1 MILPRPIRIRIAV
14 VASLFLLPVLVLSVF
29 GMLYLRQRVP
39 WYIYYPPI
47 AVSMMTG
54 YWLARRWTRSPVKLP
69 TDAEPPPDYWT
80 DRDRTA
86 WAAVEAHIAA
96 QPPVDVDDFGNVEK
110 GAKVAEAL
118 AMAVARV
125 YQPAARDP
133 FGHLT
138 LPEILAC
145 GELVSQDMARLVEDY
160 VPGSHLL
167 SVNDLKRVRTVVD
180 QAATWYPRLRNAYWI
195 AQAVVAPFQTA
206 AQVITT
212 KAGFAPA
219 FTGMQQNV
227 LLWFQTAQT
236 RQLGR
241 YLIEL
246 NSGRLK
252 VGAARYRELMKLH
265 LEPPTAPAEASGGR
279 QPPDPATGT
288 ESVSSG
294 GKEQGAD
301 APRPPVTPPITVAL
315 VGPVKAGKSSLVN
328 AILGEERA
336 ATDVLPLTPGATRYT
351 LTKPGQPTLSVMDT
365 AGFGN
370 DGPSEA
376 DVLAA
381 ADAAGEADVLLLVVP
396 ARSAAR
402 KPESDFLDRVRD
414 AVTARPHLRM
424 PPAVA
429 VLSHVDLLTPAREW
443 APPYDWRAGTRPK
456 EGTIREA
463 VSAAVDL
470 FGGRVVDVLPV
481 CTAPGKELGRD
492 ELLAR
497 ISGFLGE
504 ARGVGFLRSLHAEAA
519 ADRYKRVAGQVLNV
533 AGGVLKAFLDNR
545 RK

>member
-14 VASLFLLPVLVLSVF
+14 VASLFLLPVLVLSVC
-29 GMLYLRQRVP
+29 GLVYLRQHYA
-39 WYIYYPPI
+39 WYVFYPPI
-47 AVSMMTG
+47 AASMMAG
-54 YWLARRWTRSPVKLP
+54 YWLARRWTAKPTRLP
-69 TDAEPPPDYWT
+69 TDTEPPPAYWT

-86 WAAVEAHIAA
+86 WQAVEAHLAA
-96 QPPVDVDDFGNVEK
+96 RPPVDVDDFGDMEK
-110 GAKVAEAL
+110 GAKEAEELAL
-118 AMAVARV
+118 AVARV
-125 YQPAARDP
+125 YKPAAGDP

-145 GELVSQDMARLVEDY
+145 GELVAQDMAKLVDEY

-167 SVNDLKRVRTVVD
+167 SVNDLKRVRTAVD
-180 QAATWYPRLRNAYWI
+180 QATTWYPRLRNAYWL
-195 AQAVVAPFQTA
+195 AQAVVAPLQTA

-219 FTGMQQNV
+219 FAGMQQNV

-252 VGAARYRELMKLH
+252 VGAARYRELMRLH
-265 LEPPTAPAEASGGR
+265 LEPPTEV
-279 QPPDPATGT
+279 PAT
-288 ESVSSG
+288 
-294 GKEQGAD
+294 A
-301 APRPPVTPPITVAL
+301 PPVDVVPAAPPPVTVAL

-328 AILGEERA
+328 ALLGEERA

-351 LTKPGQPTLSVMDT
+351 LDKPGHPKLSVMDT

-381 ADAAGEADVLLLVVP
+381 AEAAGAADVLLLVVP

-402 KPESDFLDRVRD
+402 KPESDFLDRVIA
-414 AVTARPHLRM
+414 AVRAKPQLRM
-424 PPAVA
+424 PPAVC

-456 EGTIREA
+456 EESMREA
-463 VSAAVDL
+463 VAAATET
-470 FGGRVVDVLPV
+470 FGSRVSEVLPV
-481 CTAPGKELGRD
+481 CTAAGKELGRD

-497 ISGFLGE
+497 ISGFLGD

-533 AGGVLKAFLDNR
+533 AAGALKAFLDQ
-545 RK
+545 RKK